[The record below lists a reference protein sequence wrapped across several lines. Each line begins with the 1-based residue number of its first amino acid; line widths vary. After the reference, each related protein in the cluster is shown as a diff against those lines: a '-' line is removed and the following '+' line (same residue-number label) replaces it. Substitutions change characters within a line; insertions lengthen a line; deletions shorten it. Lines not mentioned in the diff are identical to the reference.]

1 MGYLP
6 ASLCQHLMPH
16 RTLNNYLVW
25 LTAEDMLSEKDFIE
39 ILLAFISSELYED
52 LLEKL
57 VSERHYCN
65 HHLVDHDHQMDG
77 AMLPTVGVALELL
90 QIEGTLT
97 INDVS
102 YLKYVLR
109 SKNVGHILR
118 LQIIFKEIKN

>member
-25 LTAEDMLSEKDFIE
+25 LNAEDMLSDTDFID

-65 HHLVDHDHQMDG
+65 HHLVVTDHQMDG

>member
-65 HHLVDHDHQMDG
+65 HHLVDHDHQMDS

-90 QIEGTLT
+90 QIKGTLT
-97 INDVS
+97 ITDVN
-102 YLKYVLR
+102 YLKSVLR

-118 LQIIFKEIKN
+118 LQIIFKENI